1 MINIKQVRL
10 TSCRCSEPRL
20 ALRDPNGWLKM
31 INSAPE
37 FTYLC
42 LKIYHI
48 LKFFKVTNLIHKF
61 SVAFDQ
67 TL

>member
-1 MINIKQVRL
+1 MI
-10 TSCRCSEPRL
+10 
-20 ALRDPNGWLKM
+20 D
-31 INSAPE
+31 SAGE

-61 SVAFDQ
+61 SVALDQ

>member
-10 TSCRCSEPRL
+10 TSGQCSEPKL
-20 ALRDPNGWLKM
+20 ALGDPNRWLKM
-31 INSAPE
+31 IDSAGE

-61 SVAFDQ
+61 SVALDQ